1 MTFIRMRLEARA
13 AVAATV
19 GALVLASAAA
29 GGAPGKWSS
38 ARERTGHRRRRAGA
52 RAREDAGRRSPRRL
66 EREHRRVSR
75 GHPHS
80 SDHRNGRA
88 SGPGDDGRREPAAS
102 FPIPRSSRPT
112 AACVSSSPPEP
123 DRRSRVLPAPRDRSP
138 VDPGRFRRESSRRG
152 RRQGRPAWR
161 RRPTA
166 PRSRR
171 GPARRSRFTAGSTV
185 RRRRCSPLPAA
196 ARTHARTSP
205 PIRPGPGVGGLV
217 PLRGLRRAGNDCSA
231 NRLLYGR
238 ADGASDPAP
247 GLESRSTRGS
257 RTRRVCWT
265 PQ

>member
-29 GGAPGKWSS
+29 GGAPGKWS
-38 ARERTGHRRRRAGA
+38 T
-52 RAREDAGRRSPRRL
+52 L
-66 EREHRRVSR
+66 
-75 GHPHS
+75 
-80 SDHRNGRA
+80 A
-88 SGPGDDGRREPAAS
+88 SGPGIGGAAQELGLARTPDGILHVAWKESTGASRAAIRTRAITATGS
-102 FPIPRSSRPT
+102 IGPVTTAVANLPFLPIPRSSRPT

-152 RRQGRPAWR
+152 RCQGRPAWR

-196 ARTHARTSP
+196 ARTHARTSL
-205 PIRPGPGVGGLV
+205 PIRPDRCGWSGAASGAQARRERLLSEST
-217 PLRGLRRAGNDCSA
+217 PLRARRRGLRSSSRA
-231 NRLLYGR
+231 R
-238 ADGASDPAP
+238 A
-247 GLESRSTRGS
+247 RSTRGS